1 MPEIKRLTAQK
12 ASIKEIINGK
22 FIKKSGFESSY
33 ILTNLG
39 RKLSRIRVLGIVI
52 DKFIS
57 DDERY
62 ATLTIDDASETLR
75 CKAFVNVKIFDG
87 LNKGNLVD
95 VFGKI
100 REYQGEIY
108 IIPEIIRQVEPNF
121 ETLRMLELKDIFRK
135 QRERIKKIR
144 ELMNQT
150 SDVNELKILV
160 KDYMPVEKAESILEA
175 QEILETETEEKEVQ
189 SNEAKDKILKLIDE
203 FDKGDGADYQD
214 ILTKSNISEN
224 EVDFAI
230 QELLESGICF
240 EQKPGK
246 IKKI

>member
-1 MPEIKRLTAQK
+1 
-12 ASIKEIINGK
+12 
-22 FIKKSGFESSY
+22 
-33 ILTNLG
+33 
-39 RKLSRIRVLGIVI
+39 
-52 DKFIS
+52 
-57 DDERY
+57 
-62 ATLTIDDASETLR
+62 
-75 CKAFVNVKIFDG
+75 
-87 LNKGNLVD
+87 LVD

-108 IIPEIIRQVEPNF
+108 VIPEIIRKVEPNF
-121 ETLRMLELKDIFRK
+121 ETLRMLELKDIFKK

-144 ELMNQT
+144 ELLNQT

-189 SNEAKDKILKLIDE
+189 SSEVKDKILKLIDE

-240 EQKPGK
+240 EPTPGK